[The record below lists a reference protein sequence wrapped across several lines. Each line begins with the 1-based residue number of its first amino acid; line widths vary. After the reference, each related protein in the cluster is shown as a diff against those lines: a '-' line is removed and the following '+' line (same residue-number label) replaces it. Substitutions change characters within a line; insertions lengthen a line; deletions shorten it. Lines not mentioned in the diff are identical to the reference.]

1 MNGINSN
8 KKVNKINPNLNNWE
22 TQEYQRKVMKSC
34 SISKVKTIPWM
45 RRHYL
50 KISKIQNNTM
60 KMMNNKKQSS
70 EMKGKL
76 DKEIK

>member
-34 SISKVKTIPWM
+34 SISKVKIIPWM

-60 KMMNNKKQSS
+60 KMMNNKK
-70 EMKGKL
+70 
-76 DKEIK
+76 